1 MLNCIYSFCKILCI
15 QRFLGMNEQM
25 EKKLQKLSK
34 ENLQNIV
41 LEITKTFSEE
51 QYRKLELLIM
61 EYMIT
66 DIEYNEEQLK
76 QRMSQE
82 FVDEKM
88 SQIKTWM
95 QQIDDGEICLDVEE
109 YEDYSDSYWDRD
121 WIIEYYDNQ
130 GIGDKIL
137 TIIQFAKDCVDDR
150 RYQEA
155 NDIYEWLWSMFVCT
169 DSEWDSE
176 PVDLETLVENEVI
189 KTDMKQLALLTLY
202 ADYQIQ
208 EPANRAED
216 LYLYFGYAT
225 FRKLHI
231 DDMFYVG
238 RENLTGKEEFLNDW
252 IALLQTKSG
261 EVEARLLKEAVFN
274 RDGIEGLVTMADEN
288 ADIHPSL
295 YLTAMDEYFKKHDY
309 LQMEN
314 IGEKAIEKINKKFK
328 IRSQVALKTAYASSC
343 LLNEEN
349 VMKFCWEAFYSDM
362 TVRNFLRLFAKDEMA
377 KQYGIN
383 GKMILSS
390 APQNDSVVF
399 ERNEELRQNLLSTI
413 DYYMLCF
420 YTGDFEKAKKASK
433 NPKESLG
440 WSGTFMPYGI
450 RLFLLY
456 LYEKPL
462 PSKAAG
468 AIARYVGFPDEADTE
483 NLLSFE
489 NEIIEESRRN
499 KVSMFWN
506 YFQRWKE
513 YFPISLEEKK
523 KYLLW
528 AEKIVYNRA
537 DALVGKQRRN
547 HYGEAAELLAMI
559 AEIKE
564 DMGMQGAKRAIFAEY
579 KRKFPRH
586 SAFQAEMK
594 HYFGIV

>member
-1 MLNCIYSFCKILCI
+1 
-15 QRFLGMNEQM
+15 MNVQM

-51 QYRKLELLIM
+51 QYRKLELLIQ
-61 EYMIT
+61 EYLV
-66 DIEYNEEQLK
+66 DDAKYKAERLQ

-121 WIIEYYDNQ
+121 WIVEYYDNQ

-137 TIIQFAKDCVDDR
+137 SIIQFAKDCVDDR

-155 NDIYEWLWSMFVCT
+155 NDIYEWLWSMSVCT

-176 PVDLETLVENEVI
+176 PVDLEMLAENDVI
-189 KTDMKQLALLTLY
+189 RTDMKQLALLTLY

-208 EPANRAED
+208 EPVNRAED
-216 LYLYFGYAT
+216 LYLYFEYGT

-238 RENLTGKEEFLNDW
+238 RENLTGKEQFLNDW

-274 RDGIEGLVTMADEN
+274 RDGIEGLVAMADGN

-295 YLTAMDEYFKKHDY
+295 YLTAMDEYSKKHDY
-309 LQMEN
+309 VQMEKV
-314 IGEKAIEKINKKFK
+314 GKKATEKINKKFK
-328 IRSQVALKTAYASSC
+328 IRSQVALRAAYASSC
-343 LLNEEN
+343 LLHEEN
-349 VMKFCWEAFYSDM
+349 VMEFCWEAFHSDT
-362 TVRNFLRLFAKDEMA
+362 TVRNFLRLFAKEEMA

-383 GKMILSS
+383 GKMILPSV
-390 APQNDSVVF
+390 PQNDSMAF
-399 ERNEELRQNLLSTI
+399 GRNEELRQNLLSTT

-420 YTGDFEKAKKASK
+420 YTGDFEKAKKVSK

-462 PSKAAG
+462 PSKAAES
-468 AIARYVGFPDEADTE
+468 IARYIGFPDETDTE
-483 NLLSFE
+483 NLLGFE

-499 KVSMFWN
+499 KISMFWN
-506 YFQRWKE
+506 YFQRWKV
-513 YFPISLEEKK
+513 YFQISLEEKK
-523 KYLLW
+523 KYLAW
-528 AEKIVYNRA
+528 AEKIAYSRA
-537 DALVGKQRRN
+537 DVLVSKQRRN
-547 HYGEAAELLAMI
+547 HYAEAAELLAI
-559 AEIKE
+559 VAEIKE
-564 DMGMQGAKRAIFAEY
+564 DMGMQGAKRTIFAEY

-586 SAFQAEMK
+586 SSFQKEMK
-594 HYFGIV
+594 ANFFGKIIM